1 MNKSKDREICII
13 GGGMGSISAAI
24 YLRSK
29 GYKVSIYEKNSTLGG
44 RANIIE
50 EKGFRFDVGPSLL
63 NYPWIFE
70 NLFDAAGEKMEDH
83 IDLIEIKSGV
93 KFLWDD
99 KETFT
104 ITSDF
109 PLLSKEIA
117 RLEKSHINGLSSFLK
132 INSKRYNI
140 AFEKL
145 LNKNLDN
152 PLSWGIGLGFNELL
166 SGSMFKSMYSDLG
179 KHFKSDYIKQAFG
192 SYAMYL
198 GGSPFKIP
206 GFFSILPYGEIAYGL
221 WMPRG
226 GIYSLIEKLEN
237 ILKKKGVKVFKNS
250 QVSEIIT
257 NNNEVKG
264 IVLEDG
270 KSK

>member
-104 ITSDF
+104 INSDF
-109 PLLSKEIA
+109 PLL
-117 RLEKSHINGLSSFLK
+117 RCCW
-132 INSKRYNI
+132 R
-140 AFEKL
+140 
-145 LNKNLDN
+145 
-152 PLSWGIGLGFNELL
+152 
-166 SGSMFKSMYSDLG
+166 
-179 KHFKSDYIKQAFG
+179 
-192 SYAMYL
+192 
-198 GGSPFKIP
+198 
-206 GFFSILPYGEIAYGL
+206 
-221 WMPRG
+221 
-226 GIYSLIEKLEN
+226 
-237 ILKKKGVKVFKNS
+237 
-250 QVSEIIT
+250 
-257 NNNEVKG
+257 
-264 IVLEDG
+264 
-270 KSK
+270 